1 MYPKVL
7 SLHFEYKVREVLG
20 ESVTTDWLRALVLE
34 FYFWLLFVVITQL
47 KKEIMWS
54 QGCILLGL
62 CASLPSEI
70 PLSGSGIIK
79 M

>member
-20 ESVTTDWLRALVLE
+20 ENVTTDWLRAVVLE

-47 KKEIMWS
+47 KKEP
-54 QGCILLGL
+54 GALEPGL
-62 CASLPSEI
+62 YLTW
-70 PLSGSGIIK
+70 PLCFSPKWNPIIWFWNY
-79 M
+79 